1 MRRVVRIFLE
11 RLARL
16 APSAVIAIASVL
28 LVIIL
33 SVSYW
38 IRLDFRFSVFYL
50 IPIALA
56 AWFVGRRAGIVFC
69 LLGAALWLL
78 ESLATRRP
86 GATKL
91 PEASINVALV
101 LGFFLLVST
110 LLSALRAA
118 LWRERA
124 ASRIDVLTQ
133 VSNRRA
139 FAELAEAEIERL
151 ARYGGRFTVAYLD
164 LDDFKQVNDRF
175 GHETGDRVLIL
186 AAQAIRKSLR
196 VNDIVARVGGDE
208 FIVLLPETDARDA
221 EAVLRKLESHLAAV
235 MRQGPWEVTV
245 SIGAATFEKAPSSV
259 EQMVE
264 TVDMLMYSA
273 KTSGKNQL
281 VKRVI
286 GEDSRGEAG

>member
-1 MRRVVRIFLE
+1 MRRIIRIPLE

-16 APSAVIAIASVL
+16 APPAVIAIASVL
-28 LVIIL
+28 LVFIV
-33 SVSYW
+33 SVSYL
-38 IRLDFRFSVFYL
+38 IRLDFRFSVFCL
-50 IPIALA
+50 APIAAA

-69 LLGAALWLL
+69 FLGAGLWLL
-78 ESLATRRP
+78 ESLAAHRP
-86 GATKL
+86 GATKPL
-91 PEASINVALV
+91 EASINVALL

-133 VSNRRA
+133 LSNRRA

-151 ARYGGRFTVAYLD
+151 ARYGGPFTVAYLD

-175 GHETGDRVLIL
+175 GHETGDRVLVL

-208 FIVLLPETDARDA
+208 FIVLLPQTEARDA
-221 EAVLRKLESHLAAV
+221 ETVLRKLESHLAAV
-235 MRQGPWEVTV
+235 MRQGSWEVTV

-273 KTSGKNQL
+273 KTGGKNQL
-281 VKRVI
+281 VRRVV
-286 GEDSRGEAG
+286 RGMAETPAR